1 MNVSEKIRKPRAG
14 LLLVAS
20 PRFKNLSGPKKG
32 SYGQK
37 KAVVAE
43 QILSSLDFL
52 DITFP
57 GIVYEREDAE
67 RAMDEFYNAKVDFI
81 ITEFLSWSEDFA

>member
-52 DITFP
+52 DHHFP
-57 GIVYEREDAE
+57 G
-67 RAMDEFYNAKVDFI
+67 NS
-81 ITEFLSWSEDFA
+81 L

>member
-20 PRFKNLSGPKKG
+20 PRLKKLSGPKKG
-32 SYGQK
+32 SYGHK

-43 QILSSLDFL
+43 QIL
-52 DITFP
+52 
-57 GIVYEREDAE
+57 
-67 RAMDEFYNAKVDFI
+67 
-81 ITEFLSWSEDFA
+81 